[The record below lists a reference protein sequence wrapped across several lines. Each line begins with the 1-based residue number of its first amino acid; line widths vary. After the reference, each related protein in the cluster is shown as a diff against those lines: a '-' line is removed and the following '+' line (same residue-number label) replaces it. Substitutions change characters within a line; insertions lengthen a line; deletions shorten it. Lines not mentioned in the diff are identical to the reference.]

1 MVSNKDILQTIQN
14 RRAIRKYKDKPVP
27 REQIDKIL
35 EAGRWAPS
43 GLNNQ
48 PWKVMVISDEAK
60 KNELASFTKY
70 DKIIKSAPL
79 AICVFLDNSKIYS
92 RDKDLMAIGAF
103 IQNMWLEAHSLG
115 LGCCWLG
122 EILNQKEKVHKFL
135 KLDKDLELAA
145 VLTVG
150 FPDQTPKGS
159 RKEIEDILIKLKY

>member
-1 MVSNKDILQTIQN
+1 MTKDILELIKN
-14 RRAIRKYKDKPVP
+14 RRSIRKYKDKPVP
-27 REQIDKIL
+27 QGQIDKIL

-48 PWKVMVISDEAK
+48 PWKVMVVSDEAR
-60 KNELASFTKY
+60 KNKLASFTKY
-70 DKIIKSAPL
+70 AKIIKSAPV

-92 RDKDLMAIGAF
+92 RDKDLMAIGAL
-103 IQNMWLEAHSLG
+103 IQNMWLEAYSLG

-122 EILNQKEKVHKFL
+122 EILNQKEEVHKFL

-150 FPDQTPKGS
+150 FPNQVVKGS
-159 RKEIEDILIKLKY
+159 RKELKDIIVQG